1 MKKTTGDQHA
11 MEKRCFLKFRKYLTL
26 LVVLLCPAVC
36 ASAETP
42 SDSPKDVSAS
52 HSDGFSVAQNA
63 VTLRFQCAPS
73 SISQVIDAPDGSL
86 LVLYNTEET
95 DAWQCRLSLFSPC
108 GNETWQYVVS
118 EYALD
123 SGYGSAVDFF
133 VSDSEITLDAYE
145 TREQT
150 AYCEVI
156 LTWDGT
162 VRRKKTVRVAD
173 DMRQRIHD
181 FSLYTVREFYT
192 NARAKILCKQTG
204 KSTTIDI
211 PNGFPVFAQIGDFL
225 IGATVGDDLVAFQAM
240 DQQGNLRFIEGNAG
254 DGLELKGFAG
264 IRAQKVYSLF
274 TREDDGLQWLLCSID
289 LDENTLEWT
298 EIPLNHDLVWYSA
311 AAAII
316 QDGIVFAQHDGER
329 HQLYFTLLKWDRT
342 HANFLSRIPNGYHQ
356 FLDPRDEKSI
366 RAILWDGVSDCASLV
381 TYTPT
386 CGAR

>member
-36 ASAETP
+36 ASAETS

-52 HSDGFSVAQNA
+52 LSDGFSVAQSTVA
-63 VTLRFQCAPS
+63 LRFQCAPS

-86 LVLYNTEET
+86 LFLYNTEET

-123 SGYGSAVDFF
+123 SGYGSAVDLF
-133 VSDSEITLDAYE
+133 VSDSEITLDVYE

-150 AYCEVI
+150 AYCKVI

-181 FSLYTVREFYT
+181 FPLYTVREFYT

-211 PNGFPVFAQIGDFL
+211 PNVFPVFAQISDFL
-225 IGATVGDDLVAFQAM
+225 ICTTVGDHLVAFQAM

-264 IRAQKVYSLF
+264 IWDQKVYSLF
-274 TREDDGLQWLLCSID
+274 TREDDGLQWLLCSVD

-298 EIPLNHDLVWYSA
+298 EVPLNHDLVWYAA

-316 QDGIVFAQHDGER
+316 QDGIVFAQHDGEQ
-329 HQLYFTLLKWDRT
+329 HQLYFTLLKWDGT

>member
-36 ASAETP
+36 VSAETP

-52 HSDGFSVAQNA
+52 LSDGFSVTQSA
-63 VTLRFQCAPS
+63 VALRFQCAPS

-123 SGYGSAVDFF
+123 SGYGSAVDLF
-133 VSDSEITLDAYE
+133 VSDSEITLDIYE

-156 LTWDGT
+156 LNRDGT
-162 VRRKKTVRVAD
+162 VRGKKTVRVAD

-181 FSLYTVREFYT
+181 FPLYTVREFYT
-192 NARAKILCKQTG
+192 NARAQVLCKQTG

-225 IGATVGDDLVAFQAM
+225 ICATVGNDLVAFQVM

-264 IRAQKVYSLF
+264 IWDQKVYSLF
-274 TREDDGLQWLLCSID
+274 TCEEDGLQWLLCSVD

-329 HQLYFTLLKWDRT
+329 HQLYFTLLKWDGT

-356 FLDPRDEKSI
+356 FLDPHDEKSI

-381 TYTPT
+381 TYTPA

>member
-1 MKKTTGDQHA
+1 M
-11 MEKRCFLKFRKYLTL
+11 KFRKYLTL
-26 LVVLLCPAVC
+26 LVVLLCPVVC
-36 ASAETP
+36 ASAEAP

-52 HSDGFSVAQNA
+52 HSDGFSVTQSA

-86 LVLYNTEET
+86 LVLYNTEGT
-95 DAWQCRLSLFSPC
+95 DAWQCRLSLFSPS

-118 EYALD
+118 EYAPD
-123 SGYGSAVDFF
+123 SGYGSAVDLF
-133 VSDSEITLDAYE
+133 VSDSEITLDTYE

-150 AYCEVI
+150 AYCEAI

-162 VRRKKTVRVAD
+162 VRRKKTVRVTD

-181 FSLYTVREFYT
+181 FPLYTVKEFYT
-192 NARAKILCKQTG
+192 NARAQILCKQTG
-204 KSTTIDI
+204 KSAMVDI
-211 PNGFPVFAQIGDFL
+211 PNGFPTFAQIGDLL
-225 IGATVGDDLVAFQAM
+225 ICSTVEDDLVAFQAM
-240 DQQGNLRFIEGNAG
+240 DQQGTLRLIKGNAG
-254 DGLELKGFAG
+254 DDLELKCFAG
-264 IRAQKVYSLF
+264 IRDQKVYSLF
-274 TREDDGLQWLLCSID
+274 TREDDGLQWLLCSVD

-316 QDGIVFAQHDGER
+316 QDGIVFAQHDDER
-329 HQLYFTLLKWDRT
+329 HQLYFTLLKWDGT
-342 HANFLSRIPNGYHQ
+342 HANFQTSIPNGYQQ

-386 CGAR
+386 CGTR

>member
-1 MKKTTGDQHA
+1 MQ
-11 MEKRCFLKFRKYLTL
+11 
-26 LVVLLCPAVC
+26 
-36 ASAETP
+36 
-42 SDSPKDVSAS
+42 
-52 HSDGFSVAQNA
+52 SV

-86 LVLYNTEET
+86 LVLYNTEGT
-95 DAWQCRLSLFSPC
+95 DAWQCRLSLFSPS

-123 SGYGSAVDFF
+123 SGYGSAVDLF
-133 VSDSEITLDAYE
+133 VSDSEITLDTYE

-150 AYCEVI
+150 AYREVV

-162 VRRKKTVRVAD
+162 VRRKKTVRVTD

-181 FSLYTVREFYT
+181 FPLYTVREFYT
-192 NARAKILCKQTG
+192 NARAQIFCKQTS
-204 KSTTIDI
+204 KSAMVDI
-211 PNGFPVFAQIGDFL
+211 PNGFPAFAQIGDHL
-225 IGATVGDDLVAFQAM
+225 ICATVEDDLVSFQAM
-240 DQQGNLRFIEGNAG
+240 DQQGTLRFIAGNAG
-254 DGLELKGFAG
+254 DGLELKCFAG
-264 IRAQKVYSLF
+264 IRDQKVYSLF
-274 TREDDGLQWLLCSID
+274 TREDDDLQWLLCSVD
-289 LDENTLEWT
+289 LDENSLEWT

-316 QDGIVFAQHDGER
+316 PDGIVFAQHDGER
-329 HQLYFTLLKWDRT
+329 HQLYFTLLKWDGT
-342 HANFLSRIPNGYHQ
+342 HANFQTSIPNGYHQ
-356 FLDPRDEKSI
+356 FLDPLDEKSI

>member
-36 ASAETP
+36 ASAETS

-52 HSDGFSVAQNA
+52 LSDGFSVAQSTVA
-63 VTLRFQCAPS
+63 LRFQCAPS

-86 LVLYNTEET
+86 LFLYNTEET

-123 SGYGSAVDFF
+123 SGYGSAVDLF
-133 VSDSEITLDAYE
+133 VSDSEITLDVYE

-150 AYCEVI
+150 AYCKVI

-181 FSLYTVREFYT
+181 FPLYTVREFYT

-211 PNGFPVFAQIGDFL
+211 PNVFPVFAQISDFL
-225 IGATVGDDLVAFQAM
+225 ICTTVGDHLVAFQAM

-264 IRAQKVYSLF
+264 IWDQKVYSLF
-274 TREDDGLQWLLCSID
+274 TREEDGLQWLLCSVD
-289 LDENTLEWT
+289 WDENTLEWT

-316 QDGIVFAQHDGER
+316 PDGIVFAQHDGER
-329 HQLYFTLLKWDRT
+329 HQLYFTLLKWDGT
-342 HANFLSRIPNGYHQ
+342 HANFLSHIPNGYHQ

-366 RAILWDGVSDCASLV
+366 RAVLWDGVSDCASLV

>member
-1 MKKTTGDQHA
+1 MKKTSSAQHA
-11 MEKRCFLKFRKYLTL
+11 MEKRCFIKFRKYLTL

-52 HSDGFSVAQNA
+52 LSDGFSVAQSA

-123 SGYGSAVDFF
+123 SGYGSAVDLF
-133 VSDSEITLDAYE
+133 VGDSEITLDAYE

-173 DMRQRIHD
+173 DMRQRIRD

-192 NARAKILCKQTG
+192 NARAQVLCKQTG

-225 IGATVGDDLVAFQAM
+225 ICATVGDDLVAFQAM
-240 DQQGNLRFIEGNAG
+240 DQQGNLRFIEGNAD

-264 IRAQKVYSLF
+264 IRDQKVYSLF

-289 LDENTLEWT
+289 WDENTLKWM
-298 EIPLNHDLVWYSA
+298 EIPLNHDLVWYAA

-316 QDGIVFAQHDGER
+316 SDGIAFAQHDGER
-329 HQLYFTLLKWDRT
+329 HQLYFTLLKWDGT

>member
-1 MKKTTGDQHA
+1 M
-11 MEKRCFLKFRKYLTL
+11 KFRKYLTL
-26 LVVLLCPAVC
+26 LVVLLCPVVC
-36 ASAETP
+36 ASAEAP

-52 HSDGFSVAQNA
+52 LSDGFSVAQSA

-95 DAWQCRLSLFSPC
+95 DAWHCRLSLFSPS

-118 EYALD
+118 EYAPD
-123 SGYGSAVDFF
+123 SGYGSAVDLL
-133 VSDSEITLDAYE
+133 VSDLEITLDIYE

-162 VRRKKTVRVAD
+162 VRRKKTVRVTD

-181 FSLYTVREFYT
+181 FPLYTVKEFYT
-192 NARAKILCKQTG
+192 NARAQILCKQTG
-204 KSTTIDI
+204 SSAMIDI
-211 PNGFPVFAQIGDFL
+211 PNGFPAFAQIGDLL
-225 IGATVGDDLVAFQAM
+225 ICATVEDDLVAFQAM
-240 DQQGNLRFIEGNAG
+240 DQQGNLRLIESNAG
-254 DGLELKGFAG
+254 DGLELKCFAG
-264 IRAQKVYSLF
+264 IRDQKVYSLF
-274 TREDDGLQWLLCSID
+274 TREDDGLQWLLCSVD

-316 QDGIVFAQHDGER
+316 PDGIVFAQHDGER
-329 HQLYFTLLKWDRT
+329 YQLYFTLLKWDGT
-342 HANFLSRIPNGYHQ
+342 HANFLSSVPNGYHQ
-356 FLDPRDEKSI
+356 FLDSRDEKSI
-366 RAILWDGVSDCASLV
+366 RAILWNGVSDCASLV

-386 CGAR
+386 CGAQ

>member
-1 MKKTTGDQHA
+1 M
-11 MEKRCFLKFRKYLTL
+11 KFRKYLTL
-26 LVVLLCPAVC
+26 LVVLLCPVVC
-36 ASAETP
+36 ASAEAP

-52 HSDGFSVAQNA
+52 HSDGFSVEQSA

-95 DAWQCRLSLFSPC
+95 DAWQCRLSLFSPS

-118 EYALD
+118 EYAPD
-123 SGYGSAVDFF
+123 SGYGSAVDLF
-133 VSDSEITLDAYE
+133 VSDSEITLDTYE

-150 AYCEVI
+150 AYCEAI

-162 VRRKKTVRVAD
+162 VRRKKTVRVTD

-181 FSLYTVREFYT
+181 FPLYTVREFYT
-192 NARAKILCKQTG
+192 NARAQVLCKQTG
-204 KSTTIDI
+204 KSAMVDI
-211 PNGFPVFAQIGDFL
+211 PNGFPAFVQIGDLL
-225 IGATVGDDLVAFQAM
+225 ICSTVEDDLVAFQAM
-240 DQQGNLRFIEGNAG
+240 DQQGKLRFIEGNAG
-254 DGLELKGFAG
+254 DGLELKCFAG
-264 IRAQKVYSLF
+264 IRDQKVYSLF
-274 TREDDGLQWLLCSID
+274 TREDDDLQWLLCSVD

-316 QDGIVFAQHDGER
+316 SDGIVFAQHDGEQQ
-329 HQLYFTLLKWDRT
+329 QLYFTLLKWDGT
-342 HANFLSRIPNGYHQ
+342 HANFLSSVPNGYQQ
-356 FLDPRDEKSI
+356 FLDPRGEKSI

>member
-1 MKKTTGDQHA
+1 M
-11 MEKRCFLKFRKYLTL
+11 KFRKYLTL
-26 LVVLLCPAVC
+26 LVVLLCPVVC
-36 ASAETP
+36 ASAEAP

-52 HSDGFSVAQNA
+52 HSDGFSVTQNA

-95 DAWQCRLSLFSPC
+95 DAWQCRLSLFSPS
-108 GNETWQYVVS
+108 GNETWQYVIS
-118 EYALD
+118 EYAPD
-123 SGYGSAVDFF
+123 SGYGSAVDLF
-133 VSDSEITLDAYE
+133 VSGSEITLDTYE
-145 TREQT
+145 TREQM
-150 AYCEVI
+150 AYCEAI

-162 VRRKKTVRVAD
+162 VRRKKTVRVTD

-181 FSLYTVREFYT
+181 FPLYTVREFYT
-192 NARAKILCKQTG
+192 NARAQILCKQTG
-204 KSTTIDI
+204 KSAMVDI
-211 PNGFPVFAQIGDFL
+211 PNGFPAFAQIGDLL
-225 IGATVGDDLVAFQAM
+225 ICATVEDDLVAFQAM
-240 DQQGNLRFIEGNAG
+240 DQQGNLRLIESNAG
-254 DGLELKGFAG
+254 DGLELKCFAG
-264 IRAQKVYSLF
+264 IQDQKVYSLF
-274 TREDDGLQWLLCSID
+274 TREDDGLQWLLCSVD

-316 QDGIVFAQHDGER
+316 PDGIVFAQHDGER
-329 HQLYFTLLKWDRT
+329 HQLYFTLLKWDGT
-342 HANFLSRIPNGYHQ
+342 HANFQTSIPNGYQQ

>member
-1 MKKTTGDQHA
+1 M
-11 MEKRCFLKFRKYLTL
+11 KFRKYLTL
-26 LVVLLCPAVC
+26 LAVLLCPAVC
-36 ASAETP
+36 ASAEAP

-52 HSDGFSVAQNA
+52 LSDGFSVAQNA

-86 LVLYNTEET
+86 LVLYNTEGT
-95 DAWQCRLSLFSPC
+95 DAWQCRLSLFSPS

-123 SGYGSAVDFF
+123 SGYGSAVDLF

-150 AYCEVI
+150 AYREVI

-162 VRRKKTVRVAD
+162 VRRKKTVRIAD
-173 DMRQRIHD
+173 DMRQRTHD
-181 FSLYTVREFYT
+181 FPLYTVKEFYT
-192 NARAKILCKQTG
+192 NARAQILCKQTG
-204 KSTTIDI
+204 SSTMVDI
-211 PNGFPVFAQIGDFL
+211 PNGFPAFAQIGDLL
-225 IGATVGDDLVAFQAM
+225 ICATVEDDLVAFQAM
-240 DQQGNLRFIEGNAG
+240 DQQGTLRLIESNAG
-254 DGLELKGFAG
+254 DGLELKCFAG
-264 IRAQKVYSLF
+264 IRDQKVYSLF
-274 TREDDGLQWLLCSID
+274 TREDDDLQWLLCSVD

-316 QDGIVFAQHDGER
+316 QDGIVFAQHDGEQ
-329 HQLYFTLLKWDRT
+329 HQLYFTLLKWDGT
-342 HANFLSRIPNGYHQ
+342 HANFLSSVPNGYHQ

-386 CGAR
+386 CGTR

>member
-1 MKKTTGDQHA
+1 MKKTTNDQHT
-11 MEKRCFLKFRKYLTL
+11 MEKRRFIKFRKCLTL

-52 HSDGFSVAQNA
+52 LSDGFSVTQNA

-95 DAWQCRLSLFSPC
+95 DAWQCRLSLFSPS

-118 EYALD
+118 EYAPD
-123 SGYGSAVDFF
+123 SGYGSAVDLF
-133 VSDSEITLDAYE
+133 VSDSEITLDTYE

-162 VRRKKTVRVAD
+162 VRRKKTVHIVD

-181 FSLYTVREFYT
+181 FPLYTVREFYT
-192 NARAKILCKQTG
+192 NARAQIFCKQTG
-204 KSTTIDI
+204 KSAMVDI
-211 PNGFPVFAQIGDFL
+211 PNGFPAFAQIGDLL
-225 IGATVGDDLVAFQAM
+225 ICSTVEDD
-240 DQQGNLRFIEGNAG
+240 
-254 DGLELKGFAG
+254 
-264 IRAQKVYSLF
+264 QKVYSLF
-274 TREDDGLQWLLCSID
+274 TREDDDLQWLLCSVD

-316 QDGIVFAQHDGER
+316 PDGIVFAQHDGER
-329 HQLYFTLLKWDRT
+329 HQLYFTLLKRDGT
-342 HANFLSRIPNGYHQ
+342 HANFLSSIPNGYQQ

>member
-1 MKKTTGDQHA
+1 MKKTTSDQHI
-11 MEKRCFLKFRKYLTL
+11 MEKRRFIKFRKCLTL
-26 LVVLLCPAVC
+26 LVVLLCSAVC

-42 SDSPKDVSAS
+42 SDSPKNVSAS
-52 HSDGFSVAQNA
+52 HSDGFSVTQSA

-86 LVLYNTEET
+86 LVLYNTEEA
-95 DAWQCRLSLFSPC
+95 DAWQCRLSLFSPR

-123 SGYGSAVDFF
+123 SGYGSAVDLF

-162 VRRKKTVRVAD
+162 VCRKKTVHVTD

-181 FSLYTVREFYT
+181 FPLYTVKEFYT
-192 NARAKILCKQTG
+192 NARAQILSKQTG
-204 KSTTIDI
+204 SSTMVDI
-211 PNGFPVFAQIGDFL
+211 PNGFPAFAQIGDLL
-225 IGATVGDDLVAFQAM
+225 ICATVEDDLVAFQAM
-240 DQQGNLRFIEGNAG
+240 DQQGNLRLIEGDAG
-254 DGLELKGFAG
+254 DGLELKCFAG
-264 IRAQKVYSLF
+264 IQDQKVYSLF
-274 TREDDGLQWLLCSID
+274 TREDDGLQWLLCSVD

-298 EIPLNHDLVWYSA
+298 EIPLNQDLVWYAA

-316 QDGIVFAQHDGER
+316 PDGIVFAQPDGEQ
-329 HQLYFTLLKWDRT
+329 HQLYFTLLKWDGT
-342 HANFLSRIPNGYHQ
+342 HANFLTSIPNGYHQ